1 MKFWVTQPNKQHAV
15 KLTQLKLELG
25 LFGARLG
32 AANDKVAFEIT
43 GIATKKEKSKP
54 KTTPL
59 PLVPFSKRRHTHC
72 HTTCSRRFLSSK
84 SPSLVWD
91 ARDLCGFHLLLKDH
105 SLDVCDIAFHVLYV
119 RTTISTCSLSP
130 TFFFYYNF
138 LYLFIIFSY
147 IKKCLKMKCRERE
160 NRKRK

>member
-1 MKFWVTQPNKQHAV
+1 MSPMKFWVTQPNKQHAV

-91 ARDLCGFHLLLKDH
+91 ARDLCGFHLLHKSQPFLLQTPIHISQPFLLKT
-105 SLDVCDIAFHVLYV
+105 LVLPQDL
-119 RTTISTCSLSP
+119 IWKS
-130 TFFFYYNF
+130 F
-138 LYLFIIFSY
+138 LLVG
-147 IKKCLKMKCRERE
+147 LGDQAR
-160 NRKRK
+160 